1 MTPTPWRCLTDI
13 CDGYTVKHSAGF
25 GHMMLSLWKKDYA
38 GFGHMMISLWIFFY
52 NFLLIIRF
60 ETIST
65 KKLPKMYYKIMSL
78 KILKYSIYKNSTSNY
93 KLGYLAVNRLSG

>member
-1 MTPTPWRCLTDI
+1 MIFLRGIYNIDVCNLFIFNFI
-13 CDGYTVKHSAGF
+13 CITK
-25 GHMMLSLWKKDYA
+25 
-38 GFGHMMISLWIFFY
+38 IY

-78 KILKYSIYKNSTSNY
+78 KILKYSNY
-93 KLGYLAVNRLSG
+93 KKFNFKL